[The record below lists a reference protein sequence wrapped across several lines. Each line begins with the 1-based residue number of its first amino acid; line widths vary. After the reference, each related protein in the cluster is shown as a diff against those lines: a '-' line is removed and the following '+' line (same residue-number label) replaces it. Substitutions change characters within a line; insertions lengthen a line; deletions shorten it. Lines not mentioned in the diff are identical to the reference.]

1 MRKAKSRLSTKPNKR
16 KKRSNSF
23 DLIKILAKYLN
34 YLPTLVLGGLFAI
47 GLYYLVSTVPPDQI
61 KHFIIPGSY
70 LPFTLGLLLS
80 TWFITS
86 FLLLNSR
93 RGLLISLFLTWLVF
107 LKLQQ
112 VMMSPQLVLISL
124 VPFVIVEIFLT
135 LTAPAS

>member
-1 MRKAKSRLSTKPNKR
+1 MRKAKSRLSTESRNR
-16 KKRSNSF
+16 KKTTNSF

-34 YLPTLVLGGLFAI
+34 YLPTLVLGGLFTI

-61 KHFIIPGSY
+61 KHFIISNSY
-70 LPFTLGLLLS
+70 LPFTLGLFLS

-93 RGLLISLFLTWLVF
+93 RGLLISLFLNWLVF

-112 VMMSPQLVLISL
+112 VVMSPQLVLISFI
-124 VPFVIVEIFLT
+124 PFVIVEVFLT
-135 LTAPAS
+135 LTASAS